1 MIKFILNLFKSQSGN
16 SYRDQKQIENYLA
29 NSYDLVDLERRQ
41 RQISRGE
48 APWQVQANVNLKGWT

>member
-1 MIKFILNLFKSQSGN
+1 MIKFLSKLFKVNRKLTS
-16 SYRDQKQIENYLA
+16 DQKQIENYLA